1 MAIESS
7 LVTADVIETTEF
19 PDLAQRYRVT
29 AVPKTIIGDRVE
41 LLGAQSEARL
51 LEQLLAAAAPPGMAG

>member
-7 LVTADVIETTEF
+7 MVTADVIETIEF

-29 AVPKTIIGDRVE
+29 AVPKTIVGDSVE
-41 LLGAQSEARL
+41 LLGAQPEARL
-51 LEQLLAAAAPPGMAG
+51 LAEILAAATPPETTA

>member
-1 MAIESS
+1 MAIESGMI
-7 LVTADVIETTEF
+7 TADVIEITEF

-29 AVPKTIIGDRVE
+29 AVPKTIIADSLE

-51 LEQLLAAAAPPGMAG
+51 LAEILAAATPPETTA